1 MITGIHG
8 VFELL
13 EIETSPKRVIITL
26 LLWIICVLPRQLLE
40 LVQDVVCDQIREWCD
55 SLVDDGELVCTSGD
69 NDAEAVHFGSGVWCS
84 RFLYLC
90 R

>member
-1 MITGIHG
+1 MAIVEHTEVITGIHG

-26 LLWIICVLPRQLLE
+26 LLWIICVLLRQLLE

-55 SLVDDGELVCTSGD
+55 PLVDDGEFPVLQHWD
-69 NDAEAVHFGSGVWCS
+69 
-84 RFLYLC
+84 LC
-90 R
+90 NLPHRS